1 MYGGVIIALL
11 LIAVI
16 ESRLSKLTKLLIEN
30 FEKELCEAFRFCEGL
45 KLPKREYQGKIL
57 YPCIMAKEP
66 CFVYEEKGFF
76 APAPANLITGQEQ
89 DIKYLTGLLNSTFIY
104 FAMRSF
110 YMGGGIDGELKTNNL
125 LKLPVPQITESNKP
139 LCDQIIKCVE
149 KILEIKACHTEALAE
164 VSKNTESKKDIS
176 PTAQYDKADS
186 TLDTKELE
194 SQIDSLV
201 YTLYNLTNDEI
212 EIIDSKT

>member
-1 MYGGVIIALL
+1 M
-11 LIAVI
+11 
-16 ESRLSKLTKLLIEN
+16 
-30 FEKELCEAFRFCEGL
+30 CEAFRFCEGL

-104 FAMRSF
+104 FAMRNF

-125 LKLPVPQITESNKP
+125 LKLPIPKITESNKP
-139 LCDQIIKCVE
+139 LCDEIIKCVE

-164 VSKNTESKKDIS
+164 VSKNTESKKDFS
-176 PTAQYDKADS
+176 PFSKAQNDKADS
-186 TLDTKELE
+186 ALDTSKLE
-194 SQIDSLV
+194 SKLDSLV
-201 YTLYNLTNDEI
+201 YTLYNLTKDEI

>member
-1 MYGGVIIALL
+1 M
-11 LIAVI
+11 
-16 ESRLSKLTKLLIEN
+16 LIEN
-30 FEKELCEAFRFCEGL
+30 FEKELCEAFRFCDGL

-125 LKLPVPQITESNKP
+125 LKLPIPKITESNQP
-139 LCDQIIKCVE
+139 LANEIIKCVD
-149 KILEIKACHTEALAE
+149 KILESKAKDSALDT
-164 VSKNTESKKDIS
+164 SKLESK
-176 PTAQYDKADS
+176 
-186 TLDTKELE
+186 L
-194 SQIDSLV
+194 DSLV
-201 YTLYNLTNDEI
+201 YKLYNLTNDEI

>member
-1 MYGGVIIALL
+1 
-11 LIAVI
+11 
-16 ESRLSKLTKLLIEN
+16 
-30 FEKELCEAFRFCEGL
+30 
-45 KLPKREYQGKIL
+45 
-57 YPCIMAKEP
+57 MAKKP

-125 LKLPVPQITESNKP
+125 LKLPIPQITESNKP
-139 LCDQIIKCVE
+139 LCDEIIKCVD
-149 KILEIKACHTEALAE
+149 KILESKAKDSALDT
-164 VSKNTESKKDIS
+164 SKLESK
-176 PTAQYDKADS
+176 
-186 TLDTKELE
+186 L
-194 SQIDSLV
+194 DSLV
-201 YTLYNLTNDEI
+201 YKLYNLTNDEI

>member
-1 MYGGVIIALL
+1 MWDYALTP
-11 LIAVI
+11 
-16 ESRLSKLTKLLIEN
+16 S
-30 FEKELCEAFRFCEGL
+30 
-45 KLPKREYQGKIL
+45 YQGKIL

-125 LKLPVPQITESNKP
+125 LKLPIPKITESNQP
-139 LCDQIIKCVE
+139 LANEIIKCVE
-149 KILEIKACHTEALAE
+149 QILSLK
-164 VSKNTESKKDIS
+164 
-176 PTAQYDKADS
+176 KADS
-186 TLDTKELE
+186 SNDTAELE

-201 YTLYNLTNDEI
+201 YKLYNLTNDEI
-212 EIIDSKT
+212 ATIES